1 MKPKIDTK
9 PSDGGDSWSAAV
21 AALHNDNDNDDD
33 KRSDHNDHNGSMNTT
48 SPSSS
53 FSSYIEHKV
62 LPTDT
67 LQGLCLAY
75 KISAVKLRMA
85 NKFSGNSLIL
95 APKTLKIPINS
106 INSPT
111 SKVGVEDASMGKKS
125 SDDDVPSSLK
135 LPKKGG
141 ATTTSASSSSLDEV
155 REATPS
161 SSMLA
166 CVCECSSSSIEVSGS
181 FDTHDSSSSSS
192 SYIKHEVTPTDTLQG
207 ICLAY
212 NISLTR
218 LRMENNFSGDTLL
231 MAPKVLKIP
240 LDPEKLKSPTRGG
253 GGLASLEEARE
264 AVPGSS
270 EEKKKIYLP
279 KEEEEEEEESNKN
292 TTSPSPPDLNASK
305 DQLRGLIDSLSTKVD
320 ECGHPVL
327 TRPERTFL
335 GLLLESN
342 GPGVAEACVAAIQRL
357 MDGDLFGSREAV
369 DGREQC
375 VSGGDDGKHDNNN
388 IVAPGNNGEKTTTTT
403 TPTTAVPPAA
413 AAASTTE
420 ENNSATK
427 TNPTNGNANP
437 KSSTKKRLDRL
448 EQRKRQSFVRFSD
461 QEVGPAVSA
470 PAAGGSIIRRR
481 SSLLN
486 SAAKDSPL
494 PTIQDLSPSNG
505 TDSSEAAVEQQQ
517 QLVDSILRSFS
528 DQEDACV
535 MNASSEKASEENTDE
550 YVAACA
556 GQKQPADG
564 AVGAAG
570 EASKMNQMNIR
581 RTRSA
586 SITGEEENEDCPICL
601 LPLESYDYTHLLQCP
616 STRCQFNCCMDCLE
630 RMIKSCKD
638 ECVEA
643 SDGNTFRV
651 ALQCPN
657 CRSPHLGL
665 TIRDTLLLRKVDKCL
680 HRADGGEKMDEK
692 LSASELRFKE
702 ALEMDEDVASAI
714 AGARHREDVFF
725 GRNTFHDEKSIN
737 SENTVDL
744 TDKMW
749 AGSLTEQESIWSFDD
764 EEGFEADLTG
774 AHKSFISRHHSN
786 EKVDEVVEEPER
798 LEDVQADSTLL
809 GGLHAFMSDQEQQFV
824 TAHLISG
831 DPARLAVAT
840 EMMHYV
846 AALSRQEIKQPK
858 MNKREVSLDKSV
870 RTKVKEVIKEG
881 NEARRLKEE
890 KESRN
895 AVSDMAKQLTTVHVG
910 GVAGGRRVMKRQV
923 DMELRK
929 QIKYM
934 ELHPLPLRMPK
945 YAVVTANK
953 IEMAGLTFWDDVWD
967 GTILDAFSKITV
979 TKSLLGHTTVAKQ
992 PLENSGVQSVIDA
1005 GSLKSKGKGYI
1016 DTYKPR
1022 VLVASI
1028 NRDLGQQGIV
1038 KGDVV
1043 SHFNG
1048 EPFIGTATELSELID
1063 SRFEGEILTIVFNAD
1078 NAVAEALKRRSMV

>member
-1 MKPKIDTK
+1 MRVKRILASRRNRSKDATMKPKIDTK

-21 AALHNDNDNDDD
+21 AALHNDDDD
-33 KRSDHNDHNGSMNTT
+33 KRSDHNDNGSMNMK

-53 FSSYIEHKV
+53 FSSYMEHKV

-95 APKTLKIPINS
+95 APKTLKIPLNS

-111 SKVGVEDASMGKKS
+111 SKVEDDTSLGKKS
-125 SDDDVPSSLK
+125 SDDVPSSLK
-135 LPKKGG
+135 LSKKGG
-141 ATTTSASSSSLDEV
+141 AATSASSSSLDEV

-166 CVCECSSSSIEVSGS
+166 CVYECSSLSIEVSGS
-181 FDTHDSSSSSS
+181 SDTVDSSSSS
-192 SYIKHEVTPTDTLQG
+192 YVKHQVLPTDTLQG

-218 LRMENNFSGDTLL
+218 LRMENKFSGNTLQ

-253 GGLASLEEARE
+253 GGGGGVALEEARE

-270 EEKKKIYLP
+270 EEQKKIYLP
-279 KEEEEEEEESNKN
+279 KEEEEEEESNN
-292 TTSPSPPDLNASK
+292 NATPPPDLNASK
-305 DQLRGLIDSLSTKVD
+305 ERLRDLIDSLSTSFD
-320 ECGHPVL
+320 EYGQPVL

-342 GPGVAEACVAAIQRL
+342 GPGVAEACVAANQRL
-357 MDGDLFGSREAV
+357 MDGNLFG
-369 DGREQC
+369 GREQC
-375 VSGGDDGKHDNNN
+375 VSGGDGKHNNN
-388 IVAPGNNGEKTTTTT
+388 NVAPGNNGTTTTSI
-403 TPTTAVPPAA
+403 TAVPPAA
-413 AAASTTE
+413 AAASTAE

-427 TNPTNGNANP
+427 INNP

-461 QEVGPAVSA
+461 QEVGPAVTA
-470 PAAGGSIIRRR
+470 PTGGSIIRLR

-486 SAAKDSPL
+486 SAQDSLL
-494 PTIQDLSPSNG
+494 PTIQDLSTSNG
-505 TDSSEAAVEQQQ
+505 DSSEAVEQQQ
-517 QLVDSILRSFS
+517 QQLVDNILRSFS
-528 DQEDACV
+528 DPEDDCA
-535 MNASSEKASEENTDE
+535 MKALSEKALEGNTDE
-550 YVAACA
+550 CAAACA

-570 EASKMNQMNIR
+570 EASKMNSAR
-581 RTRSA
+581 SRSA
-586 SITGEEENEDCPICL
+586 SIAGEEEKEDCPICL
-601 LPLESYDYTHLLQCP
+601 LPLECYDYTHLLQCP
-616 STRCQFNCCMDCLE
+616 SPHCQFNCCMECLE
-630 RMIKSCKD
+630 HMIKSCKD

-657 CRSPHLGL
+657 CRSSHLGL

-680 HRADGGEKMDEK
+680 HRADGGEVTDER

-725 GRNTFHDEKSIN
+725 GRNTFHDGKSLDN
-737 SENTVDL
+737 KNNVDL

-749 AGSLTEQESIWSFDD
+749 DGSLTEQESIWSFDD

-786 EKVDEVVEEPER
+786 EEVDEVVEEPER

-809 GGLHAFMSDQEQQFV
+809 GGLHAFMSAQEQQFV

-831 DPARLAVAT
+831 DPARLAMAT

-846 AALSRQEIKQPK
+846 SALSRQEIKKPK
-858 MNKREVSLDKSV
+858 VNKRQVNLDKSV

-890 KESRN
+890 KESRH
-895 AVSDMAKQLTTVHVG
+895 AVSDMAKHLTTVHAG

-953 IEMAGLTFWDDVWD
+953 IEMAGLAFWDDMWD

-979 TKSLLGHTTVAKQ
+979 TKSLLGHITVAKQ

-1016 DTYKPR
+1016 DTYKSR